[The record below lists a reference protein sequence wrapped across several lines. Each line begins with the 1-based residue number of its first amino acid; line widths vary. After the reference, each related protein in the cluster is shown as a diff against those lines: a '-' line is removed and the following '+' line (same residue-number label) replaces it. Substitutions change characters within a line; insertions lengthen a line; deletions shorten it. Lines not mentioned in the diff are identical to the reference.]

1 MNKLLKGINSDKY
14 ELINNAIIYTKN
26 NDKYVLK
33 EYKNNLS
40 YIYNYLKTRNYTYI
54 PNIVFYDDGYTYK
67 YLNDYNIPND
77 KKMYDIIKITALLHS
92 KTVYFKEVSLD
103 YIKSIYEDILSKID
117 NTFKFYDN
125 LIDKVETK
133 EFTSPSAYLLL
144 RNCTM
149 IYSCLNFS
157 KEKLESWYESVKNK
171 NKIRVSVIHNN
182 LNTDHIIEE
191 EKPVLIS
198 WDNAK
203 IDMPIYDFIKLYK
216 RTYDKY
222 DYISLFKEYN
232 KIFSLTD
239 DEKTLLF
246 VNIFIPDIIDL
257 NKSEFYETIK
267 LTEIFNYLSVSNEL
281 FMKNQTKESK
291 EENDNINKKDKS
303 MESNT

>member
-232 KIFSLTD
+232 KIFGLTD